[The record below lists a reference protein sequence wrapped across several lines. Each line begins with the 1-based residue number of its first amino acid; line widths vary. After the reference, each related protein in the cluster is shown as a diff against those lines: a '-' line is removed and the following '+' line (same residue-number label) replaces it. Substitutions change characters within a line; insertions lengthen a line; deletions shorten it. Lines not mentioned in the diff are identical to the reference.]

1 MSKFCSCLLCK
12 WLKSQKTLFSHY
24 MGSSRFRQQNIA
36 VSFDQS
42 CSLLVSLFLLQTDV
56 SNVQTW
62 TVLSRFDPRK
72 PLKTA
77 PQNISYRSAG
87 LKQLQIRCETRLK
100 TCGISPGKNA
110 SLNKSLIHI
119 TNRTHL
125 LRPIM

>member
-1 MSKFCSCLLCK
+1 MILGFFKPTRPFFSRL
-12 WLKSQKTLFSHY
+12 WLAIESDDK
-24 MGSSRFRQQNIA
+24 RQNLYGKEA
-36 VSFDQS
+36 TSFDQS